1 MSGTLGLDFRM
12 HAERTPN
19 PQSIKWVL
27 SKPVT
32 EGVGGAHFE
41 EAPSAEVSPLASA
54 VFQVPGVCGVFLGPD
69 FVTVTKDE
77 AREWSDLA
85 QPIVEA
91 VKAWAAGDEPALG
104 PAYEPPQRGEEGAVE
119 ERIRRI
125 LEEEIRPYVAMDGG
139 EISFAGYRDGVVQV
153 ELRGSCSG
161 CPSSTVTL
169 KMGIESRL
177 REAVPEVQEVV
188 AL

>member
-1 MSGTLGLDFRM
+1 MDPGFRM

-19 PQSIKWVL
+19 PNSIKWVL
-27 SKPVT
+27 SRALV
-32 EGVGGAHFE
+32 EGVGGASFR
-41 EAPSAEVSPLASA
+41 EAPSPEISPLAARLFA
-54 VFQVPGVCGVFLGPD
+54 VSGVEGVFLGAN
-69 FVTVTKDE
+69 FVTITKRGD
-77 AREWSDLA
+77 AEWTDLA
-85 QPIVEA
+85 QPVVEA
-91 VKAWAAGDEPALG
+91 LKASVAADEPALG
-104 PAYEPPQRGEEGAVE
+104 PAYTAPETGDQGEVV

-139 EISFAGYRDGVVQV
+139 EITFAGYRDGVVEVYLQ
-153 ELRGSCSG
+153 GSCSG

-177 REAVPEVQEVV
+177 REEIPEVQAVV